1 MSCLGMGKISFRLQ
15 SSERWKLAEVQV
27 PLENTVT
34 RSSARQ
40 AKHKHRPFF
49 WNFSGHVPQLELLVG
64 HVCCFRCFDVT
75 SRHHVVKLECRVGH
89 LDFPYWRKRHSEPL
103 VYFNFPLLIKGFW
116 PLICKNVSS

>member
-49 WNFSGHVPQLELLVG
+49 AIFRGTSPKPGTSCWSRVL
-64 HVCCFRCFDVT
+64 FRCYFPT
-75 SRHHVVKLECRVGH
+75 SRGQIRVSCRH